1 MATPIIAAA
10 CGPTIVTWDLAQS
23 TQYQSNSNVF
33 DAKELSESN
42 SNNNNNGIDYATGI
56 SSFQPHN
63 HHNVTGLVWNHNGQ
77 VIASC
82 SDNNLDESP
91 ANNNVVLTHFQSKTK
106 LESFSNFQEGSN
118 MSPCTSI
125 SFGGKIAKSRYLCL
139 SDAAG
144 LTSVWDMKKIHR
156 VRCFKSRHVPRPGV
170 IQACIDPTDTYVAAL
185 HGSGQNK
192 IPTNLASS
200 IVLEMFHLKTGAL
213 SMTLEAK
220 GFQYGGAA
228 HCFQFS
234 DLNPNHVLAGT
245 ENGSL
250 LLWDIA
256 NHQRNR
262 TNTSDSIPPISSW
275 VQKHSQAVTDLA
287 FSPINSNLVAT
298 CSTDGSIGFHDLDS
312 KTIQT
317 VKPWDHSVSI
327 SNKSRTGLTALAFH
341 HDGYTWAV
349 GSQDGIL
356 FTYDLRQTEAGPL
369 AIMDIDRDVLA
380 PVSCIGFM
388 PNVELKTT
396 TKSDFKSPT
405 ATSQVT
411 KTTTTSYSK
420 KDSVSTGKA
429 PVIVEE
435 DVCRT
440 STKMNGDTNV
450 ITSTRRTENGQ
461 TTTSTTFQSPNS
473 NEISKDLFASPI
485 PNISNSKPTTSK
497 KDSAVKFDKNVKVEI
512 QKPYVPASKLEIDE
526 TEKQQEEMM
535 ESMNDMLLRIRTRSI
550 QMQKEDVDDESNVE
564 EEILSTPAP
573 ISTSISSMMKD
584 NSSTTRLWNGS
595 HNDDR
600 TNQEMITISKQEIKD
615 MIEDAIETLR
625 DDMESTIQSIQGEFL
640 RGLQN
645 QANETYS
652 LLEQQQDYVERL
664 LQENAALK
672 EENLKLKKFF

>member
-1 MATPIIAAA
+1 MTTPIIAAA

-23 TQYQSNSNVF
+23 TQYQSNSNIF

-42 SNNNNNGIDYATGI
+42 NDNNGIDYATGI

-63 HHNVTGLVWNHNGQ
+63 HHNVAGLVWNHNGQ

-82 SDNNLDESP
+82 SDSNLDESP
-91 ANNNVVLTHFQSKTK
+91 VNNNVVLTHFQSKTK
-106 LESFSNFQEGSN
+106 LESFSNFQDGSN
-118 MSPCTSI
+118 TSPCTSI

-156 VRCFKSRHVPRPGV
+156 VRCFKSRYIPRPGV

-185 HGSGQNK
+185 HGSGRNK
-192 IPTNLASS
+192 IPTSLVSN
-200 IVLEMFHLKTGAL
+200 IVLEMFNLKTGAL

-220 GFQYGGAA
+220 GYQYGGAA

-234 DLNPNHVLAGT
+234 DLNPNHVLVGT

-250 LLWDIA
+250 LLWDIT
-256 NHQRNR
+256 NQRDRN
-262 TNTSDSIPPISSW
+262 NASDTIPPASSW
-275 VQKHSQAVTDLA
+275 IQKHSQAVTDLA

-298 CSTDGSIGFHDLDS
+298 CSADGSIGFHDLDS

-317 VKPWDHSVSI
+317 VKPWDHSVPI
-327 SNKSRTGLTALAFH
+327 SNKSSKGLTALAFH

-349 GSQDGIL
+349 GTQDGIM

-369 AIMDIDRDVLA
+369 AMMDLDRDVLA

-388 PNVELKTT
+388 PLVESKTT

-405 ATSQVT
+405 ASSHVT
-411 KTTTTSYSK
+411 YSK
-420 KDSVSTGKA
+420 KESFSSGKVPIA
-429 PVIVEE
+429 VEE
-435 DVCRT
+435 EVHQT
-440 STKMNGDTNV
+440 STKRNGDNNV
-450 ITSTRRTENGQ
+450 ITSTKRTENGK
-461 TTTSTTFQSPNS
+461 TTMSATFQSPS
-473 NEISKDLFASPI
+473 STEIPKDSFASPV
-485 PNISNSKPTTSK
+485 PNISTVKSSTSK
-497 KDSAVKFDKNVKVEI
+497 KDSAVKFDKNVKVAI

-526 TEKQQEEMM
+526 TEKQQEKMM
-535 ESMNDMLLRIRTRSI
+535 EYMNDMLLRIKTTS
-550 QMQKEDVDDESNVE
+550 MQIKEDDSNESNVE
-564 EEILSTPAP
+564 EEVVSPPLP
-573 ISTSISSMMKD
+573 ISTSKPSITKD
-584 NSSTTRLWNGS
+584 KTPVTTLRSGS
-595 HNDDR
+595 KKDD
-600 TNQEMITISKQEIKD
+600 TINQEMITISKQEIQD
-615 MIEDAIETLR
+615 MIEEAIETLR

-664 LQENAALK
+664 LQENDALK
-672 EENLKLKKFF
+672 EENMKLKKLF